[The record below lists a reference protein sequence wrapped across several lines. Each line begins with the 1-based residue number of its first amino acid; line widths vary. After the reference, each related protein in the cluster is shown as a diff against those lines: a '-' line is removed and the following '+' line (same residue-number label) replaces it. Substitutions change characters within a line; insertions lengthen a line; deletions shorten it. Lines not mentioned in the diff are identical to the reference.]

1 MRMASAAPA
10 AAALRKVTTGAVIA
24 GALVMTGCATG
35 PDRNPRDPLE
45 PMNRTI
51 FKINDGLD
59 TYVARPVAQ
68 FYVDWTP
75 SPFRTAVSNFFSN
88 LGDFSNFA
96 NNLLQLKITDATQ
109 DLMRIAMNSVF
120 GIGGL
125 IDIASPAGLPKHHQD
140 FGLTL
145 GHYGMPSGPYLV
157 LPLLG
162 PSSVRDSTTWLVDWR
177 VNPVSYAG
185 SEIRWPLYGVNFV
198 SARADL
204 LGATDLLSQAAL
216 DKYAFVRDAYTQRR
230 QYLLTGGGSSA
241 TLPDYGDEG
250 VSAPE
255 GASAPGATGGGSSEQ
270 GLPTYVDPGAAAS
283 PAGGIGP
290 KSPAPGAGESSTQ
303 APATSKGAPSPSSSE
318 GQGLPKY
325 EDPAESK

>member
-1 MRMASAAPA
+1 MKSGSAALTA
-10 AAALRKVTTGAVIA
+10 RAMRKLGLSLMIA
-24 GALVMTGCATG
+24 GALATAGCATG
-35 PDRNPRDPLE
+35 PDRNPKDPLE
-45 PMNRTI
+45 PMNRKI
-51 FKINDGLD
+51 FTFNDTLD
-59 TYVARPVAQ
+59 TYVAKPVAQ
-68 FYVDWTP
+68 FYVDYTP

-145 GHYGMPSGPYLV
+145 GHYGMPAGPYLV

-177 VNPVSYAG
+177 VNPLSYSEA
-185 SEIRWPLYGVNFV
+185 EIRWPLFGVNFV

-204 LGATDLLSQAAL
+204 IGATDLLSAAAL

-230 QYLLTGGGSSA
+230 QYLLTGGGAS

-255 GASAPGATGGGSSEQ
+255 GASAPGESGGGSKEQ
-270 GLPTYVDPGAAAS
+270 GLPAYDDPGAAAS
-283 PAGGIGP
+283 PAGGMGG
-290 KSPAPGAGESSTQ
+290 KSPAPVEN
-303 APATSKGAPSPSSSE
+303 APKAQPSPSSSQ
-318 GQGLPKY
+318 GQGLPQY
-325 EDPAESK
+325 DDPAAQPAK

>member
-1 MRMASAAPA
+1 MMTAFAA
-10 AAALRKVTTGAVIA
+10 RKWGMCVAIA
-24 GALVMTGCATG
+24 GALATSGCATG
-35 PDRNPRDPLE
+35 PDRNPKDPLE
-45 PMNRTI
+45 PMNRTV
-51 FKINDGLD
+51 FKFNDTLD
-59 TYVARPVAQ
+59 TYVAKPAAQ
-68 FYVDWTP
+68 FYIDYTP

-145 GHYGMPSGPYLV
+145 GHYGVPSGPYLV
-157 LPLLG
+157 IPLLG

-177 VNPVSYAG
+177 VNPISYAD
-185 SEIRWPLYGVNFV
+185 SYVTWPLYGLNFI

-204 LGATDLLSQAAL
+204 IGATDLLSQAAL

-230 QYLLTGGGSSA
+230 QFLLTGGGAAS
-241 TLPDYGDEG
+241 LPDYGDEG
-250 VSAPE
+250 AASPE
-255 GASAPGATGGGSSEQ
+255 GASAPPGTTGGSSSQQ
-270 GLPTYVDPGAAAS
+270 GLPTYVDPGAPAS
-283 PAGGIGP
+283 PAGGASGAGA
-290 KSPAPGAGESSTQ
+290 KSPAPDD
-303 APATSKGAPSPSSSE
+303 SSSKA
-318 GQGLPKY
+318 QGLPQY
-325 EDPAESK
+325 EDPAAKPAK

>member
-1 MRMASAAPA
+1 MKSGSTALTARAVRNLGLSLTM
-10 AAALRKVTTGAVIA
+10 AAALATA
-24 GALVMTGCATG
+24 GCATG
-35 PDRNPRDPLE
+35 PDRNPKDPLE
-45 PMNRTI
+45 PLNRKV
-51 FKINDGLD
+51 FVFNDTLD
-59 TYVARPVAQ
+59 TYVAKPVAQ
-68 FYVDWTP
+68 FYVDYTP

-109 DLMRIAMNSVF
+109 DLMRIAMNSLF

-145 GHYGMPSGPYLV
+145 GHYGMPAGPYLV

-177 VNPVSYAG
+177 VNPVSYANAD
-185 SEIRWPLYGVNFV
+185 IRWPLYGVNFV

-204 LGATDLLSQAAL
+204 IGATDLLSAAAL

-230 QYLLTGGGSSA
+230 QYLLTGGGAS

-250 VSAPE
+250 TSAPE
-255 GASAPGATGGGSSEQ
+255 GASAPGETGGGSTEH
-270 GLPTYVDPGAAAS
+270 GLPTYDDPGAEAS
-283 PAGGIGP
+283 PAGGVDG
-290 KSPAPGAGESSTQ
+290 KSPAPQENTPKDQ
-303 APATSKGAPSPSSSE
+303 ASPSSSKE
-318 GQGLPKY
+318 QGLPQY
-325 EDPAESK
+325 DDPGAQPAGK